1 MYDIRRYTKHDEGG
15 HLWNGF
21 SFHITKKHTSLRW
34 LYRPHFFMDLT
45 LFNMLCSSRYSDCRV
60 LELEPAVPMVGV
72 TITLNTASPLTK
84 VRVSL
89 SVVPPIRVSQQTA
102 TFSSLTASDTMQL
115 HAYLADQHIVS
126 SLQLSVVVTYLTHQ
140 AKMSDMSVSWPV
152 IGH

>member
-1 MYDIRRYTKHDEGG
+1 MSMTV
-15 HLWNGF
+15 NTCSF
-21 SFHITKKHTSLRW
+21 SFRH
-34 LYRPHFFMDLT
+34 
-45 LFNMLCSSRYSDCRV
+45 SDCRV

-140 AKMSDMSVSWPV
+140 AKMSHMSVLLL
-152 IGH
+152 